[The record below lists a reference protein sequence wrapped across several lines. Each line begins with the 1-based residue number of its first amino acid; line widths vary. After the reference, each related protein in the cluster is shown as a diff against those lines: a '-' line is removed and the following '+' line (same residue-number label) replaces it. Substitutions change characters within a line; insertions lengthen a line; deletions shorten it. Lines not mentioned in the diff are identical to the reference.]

1 MNENIYRTMIQKR
14 LILFIPSIEGGGVEK
29 NLFIISNYLKDK
41 IKKISVISISN
52 KFKNRFSGKIKFISP
67 KAEFW
72 DTIGRRK
79 KFFVGLFL
87 LFLEIL
93 KDRNTLVF
101 CFQGNV
107 YCTLLC
113 KLLGIKIIVRS
124 NSAPDGWSQNKFKH
138 IVFRYVLGSADKI
151 IVNSLDFKKKFKKK
165 FNINAECIYNPLNK
179 KEIIK
184 KSKIQNKINFDKKK
198 LNLINVG
205 RFVDQKDQLTL
216 LKAVKRIRDK
226 IEFNLLLVGRG
237 TERNNLLKYI
247 YENNLSKQVQLID
260 FQNNPFNLIKSSDIF
275 ILTSLYEG
283 LPNVLLES
291 QVLRKFIISTN
302 CPTGPREIL
311 LNGKA
316 GFLFDVGDYKKL
328 SNLILQY
335 SKDKKLL
342 SKKVKIGYQNLK
354 RFDFEKNLKSYLKTI
369 NSLIYNN

>member
-1 MNENIYRTMIQKR
+1 MNENIYRTMTQKR

-41 IKKISVISISN
+41 IKNISVISISN
-52 KFKNRFSGKIKFISP
+52 KFKNRFSAKIKFISP

-79 KFFVGLFL
+79 KFLVGLYL

-138 IVFRYVLGSADKI
+138 IVFKYVLGSADKI
-151 IVNSLDFKKKFKKK
+151 IVNSLDFKKKFKTK
-165 FNINAECIYNPLNK
+165 FNIQTECIYNPLNK
-179 KEIIK
+179 QEIIT
-184 KSKIQNKINFDKKK
+184 KSKIKNKIKFDKKK
-198 LNLINVG
+198 LNIINVG
-205 RFVDQKDQLTL
+205 RYTDQKDQLTL
-216 LKAVKRIRDK
+216 LKAVNRIKDK
-226 IEFNLLLVGRG
+226 IKFNLLIVGRG
-237 TERNNLLKYI
+237 VEKENLIKYI
-247 YENNLSKQVQLID
+247 QENDLSRQVKLID

-275 ILTSLYEG
+275 ILSSLYEG

-291 QVLRKFIISTN
+291 QVLKKFIISSD

-311 LNGKA
+311 LSGKA
-316 GFLFDVGDYKKL
+316 GFLFKVGDYKKL
-328 SNLILQY
+328 SNLILDY
-335 SKDKKLL
+335 LKNKKLL
-342 SKKVKIGYQNLK
+342 SKKISIGYKNLI
-354 RFDFEKNLKSYLKTI
+354 RFDYKKNLDKYLKII
-369 NSLIYNN
+369 NSFI

>member
-41 IKKISVISISN
+41 IKNISVITVSN
-52 KFKNRFSGKIKFISP
+52 KFKNKFSGKIKFISP
-67 KAEFW
+67 KADFW
-72 DTIGRRK
+72 DRIGRRK

-87 LFLEIL
+87 LFFEIL

-138 IVFRYVLGSADKI
+138 IVFKYVLGSADKI
-151 IVNSLDFKKKFKKK
+151 IVNSLDFKKKFKTK
-165 FNINAECIYNPLNK
+165 FNIQTECIYNPLNK
-179 KEIIK
+179 QEIIT
-184 KSKIQNKINFDKKK
+184 KSKIKNKIKFDKKK

-205 RFVDQKDQLTL
+205 RYTDQKDQLTL
-216 LKAVKRIRDK
+216 LKAVNRIKDK
-226 IEFNLLLVGRG
+226 IKFNLLIVGRG
-237 TERNNLLKYI
+237 VEKKNLIKYI
-247 YENNLSKQVQLID
+247 HENNLSRQVQLID
-260 FQNNPFNLIKSSDIF
+260 FQKNPFNLIKSSDIF
-275 ILTSLYEG
+275 ILSSLYEG

-291 QVLRKFIISTN
+291 QVLKKFIISSN

-316 GFLFDVGDYKKL
+316 GFLFNVGDYKKL
-328 SNLILQY
+328 SKLILSY
-335 SKDKKLL
+335 SKNKKSFL
-342 SKKVKIGYQNLK
+342 KKISIGYKNLV
-354 RFDFEKNLKSYLKTI
+354 RFDYKKNLDNYLKII
-369 NSLIYNN
+369 NSLI